1 MKDIY
6 SKVEISEKLKKY
18 AKDYKINLENKKL
31 LFVVE
36 NKNRTLSIFEVAML
50 PRNFKHLTGIE
61 LIENGKRVNSNEFY
75 KRCLKGNINASKII
89 LKDSTSYYKLGILP
103 QLLNIDKMAKMIGQ
117 YDNSRIYLQTDK
129 IIGNVNACMGFVKEK
144 NTYVP
149 NTALNEDIRS
159 ITSERKKVI
168 AVLKKNI
175 NEEFYK
181 EITYLKNNYDVSQLL
196 KYENIEKIVDFQN
209 LTSNDRQILIKILDF
224 DEKLQKLQ
232 KIIEESNEYNNNEE
246 DEIE

>member
-1 MKDIY
+1 
-6 SKVEISEKLKKY
+6 
-18 AKDYKINLENKKL
+18 
-31 LFVVE
+31 
-36 NKNRTLSIFEVAML
+36 
-50 PRNFKHLTGIE
+50 
-61 LIENGKRVNSNEFY
+61 
-75 KRCLKGNINASKII
+75 
-89 LKDSTSYYKLGILP
+89 
-103 QLLNIDKMAKMIGQ
+103 MIGQ